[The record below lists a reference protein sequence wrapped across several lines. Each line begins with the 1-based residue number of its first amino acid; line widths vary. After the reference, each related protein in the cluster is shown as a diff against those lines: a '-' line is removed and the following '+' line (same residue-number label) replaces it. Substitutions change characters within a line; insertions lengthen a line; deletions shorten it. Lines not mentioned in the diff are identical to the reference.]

1 MWKGKKIKVITEI
14 KGIKVQTN
22 NTLKKKKMKNLTKL
36 TFTIVAFML
45 LFTACSK
52 DDDDNLLTKD
62 KKLASLVSPPN
73 DQAEQSVINYQ
84 YDDQERLI
92 EIAQENPYL
101 VFFTF
106 TYMPD
111 GRVEKIKALTDLQSQ
126 LYTDYT
132 FFYENESK
140 IPNRMRYSGAV
151 PTYTTDVVNID
162 NTLFWNNGN
171 ADEFVLEGVNAAEN
185 TFQSLVI
192 DNTTYTLH
200 FTNQLKNGLAT
211 QGALNIPLAMTKDYT
226 GLLVYFGLQLNSQP
240 ITRLETSGGGLN
252 NWQYETDAASY
263 ITKLGGIEYRY
274 Q

>member
-1 MWKGKKIKVITEI
+1 
-14 KGIKVQTN
+14 
-22 NTLKKKKMKNLTKL
+22 MKNLIKL
-36 TFTIVAFML
+36 TFTLLAFTL
-45 LFTACSK
+45 LFTACKK
-52 DDDDNLLTKD
+52 DDKNLHKD

-73 DQAEQSVINYQ
+73 NQGEQVIINYK

-171 ADEFVLEGVNAAEN
+171 ADEFVLEGVNAANN
-185 TFQSLVI
+185 TFQSLVVG
-192 DNTTYTLH
+192 NTTYTLH

-240 ITRLETSGGGLN
+240 ITRLETSDGGLH